1 MLNLKKSL
9 ALFLYIDNHFCI
21 AKNSRIWKLLSFKVQ
36 VILHILPYN
45 PPLIAQKWPLLIVSC
60 IPFWTLSKHLHLYV
74 DMYMYFSCFVF
85 VFCFLLLISRISH
98 YIYHYLYFLSTFL
111 KTVYFCLAL
120 LSQPAIFYVGII
132 WNFVLDLCVHVCACV
147 HAWVCVCVISF
158 ITNYPGLTE
167 DLCVLLIWWLF
178 ATSCL
183 IFTSTCVFEYMDV
196 W

>member
-1 MLNLKKSL
+1 MHCKKLQNLEVVKFQGAGHPSYS
-9 ALFLYIDNHFCI
+9 ALQSSPYCPEVTTVNSFLY
-21 AKNSRIWKLLSFKVQ
+21 
-36 VILHILPYN
+36 
-45 PPLIAQKWPLLIVSC
+45 PLLDFFQALTFIC
-60 IPFWTLSKHLHLYV
+60 RYV
-74 DMYMYFSCFVF
+74 YVF
-85 VFCFLLLISRISH
+85 FLFRFCFCFLLLISRISH

-158 ITNYPGLTE
+158 ITNYPSLTE